1 MRIVPRWGA
10 AVLRPYKRR
19 LGRDVG
25 EDFGGVAFGFYVV
38 PGLLDFAVGA
48 DEVGDARDALE
59 AATHEFLQAP
69 GAVGL
74 QRFVSGIAEQREIQL
89 LLGFETRK
97 HFFRVRAGSQ
107 YGHAGFFKL
116 RFCVAKLGRFYG
128 STGGVGFREEK
139 EEDAVALKVLERDEF
154 LLVGFQDEVGSF
166 GACFQHNIASVQSKH
181 VIDPAPDG
189 KAASSRRSPNA
200 PAPTTRGRCERKKA
214 A

>member
-1 MRIVPRWGA
+1 
-10 AVLRPYKRR
+10 VLRPYERR

-74 QRFVSGIAEQREIQL
+74 QHFVSGIAEQREIQL
-89 LLGFETRK
+89 LLGFK
-97 HFFRVRAGSQ
+97 AGQDLFLVRAGAQ

-116 RFCVAKLGRFYG
+116 RFCVAKLGRFSG
-128 STGGVGFREEK
+128 STGCVGFREEK
-139 EEDAVALKVLERDEF
+139 EEDAVALKVLERNEF
-154 LLVGFQDEVGSF
+154 LFVGFQDEVGSF
-166 GACFQHNIASVQSKH
+166 GAWFQHEYCLSSV
-181 VIDPAPDG
+181 
-189 KAASSRRSPNA
+189 
-200 PAPTTRGRCERKKA
+200 
-214 A
+214 